1 MAPNVNNKILSTKHT
16 NELLVPPL
24 FQDPSIIMGVQP
36 MGSKR
41 KLVEECVEEPVGK
54 MGRLD
59 DWCSEEEYFPSGKGF
74 QESMYTPMSPTQ
86 DYCINSQWRNSPS
99 RSPQQTIRCEENG
112 KSYLDLG
119 SWNSNSAGNRCCEGR
134 TNWCSRGPSCYRQRR
149 LAVLNISMCKLGRY
163 RQFSDPSL
171 HRSVLICNTLRLI
184 EREMEQEG
192 CLLNSMPLSTPPPSI
207 PPPPCAE
214 PPPPCEPPR
223 VPTPYPSPSS
233 SESESDSG
241 LGEDS
246 RSINWGSVLS
256 LSSNSD
262 LDPLNNNDSLD
273 DLDLDLSVPWKLADD
288 IFKSRTDLSASSS
301 SSHTHHMSSGPP
313 AELDNIMHVLVG
325 S

>member
-1 MAPNVNNKILSTKHT
+1 
-16 NELLVPPL
+16 
-24 FQDPSIIMGVQP
+24 
-36 MGSKR
+36 
-41 KLVEECVEEPVGK
+41 
-54 MGRLD
+54 
-59 DWCSEEEYFPSGKGF
+59 
-74 QESMYTPMSPTQ
+74 MS
-86 DYCINSQWRNSPS
+86 SQWRNSPS

-119 SWNSNSAGNRCCEGR
+119 SWNSNSANNRCCEGR

-192 CLLNSMPLSTPPPSI
+192 CLLNSMPLSAPPSVPPPI
-207 PPPPCAE
+207 VEPPPPCE
-214 PPPPCEPPR
+214 SLPCEPPR
-223 VPTPYPSPSS
+223 VPTPYPSSSSS

-241 LGEDS
+241 LGDDS

-273 DLDLDLSVPWKLADD
+273 DLDLDLSVPWKL
-288 IFKSRTDLSASSS
+288 TPTPCSSS
-301 SSHTHHMSSGPP
+301 SSSNHLSHSSHLSQGPP
-313 AELDNIMHVLVG
+313 AEFDNIMHVLVG

>member
-1 MAPNVNNKILSTKHT
+1 
-16 NELLVPPL
+16 
-24 FQDPSIIMGVQP
+24 

-41 KLVEECVEEPVGK
+41 KLVEECVEEPLGK

-59 DWCSEEEYFPSGKGF
+59 EWCNEEEYFPAGKGF
-74 QESMYTPMSPTQ
+74 QESIYTPMSPTQ
-86 DYCINSQWRNSPS
+86 DYCMTSQWRSSPS
-99 RSPQQTIRCEENG
+99 RSPGGAQQTIRCEENG

-119 SWNSNSAGNRCCEGR
+119 SWSSNSIGANRCCEGR

-192 CLLNSMPLSTPPPSI
+192 CLLNSMPPSTPSLPPPI
-207 PPPPCAE
+207 VEPPPPCE
-214 PPPPCEPPR
+214 SLPCEPPR
-223 VPTPYPSPSS
+223 VPTPYPSSC
-233 SESESDSG
+233 ESESDSG
-241 LGEDS
+241 LGDDS

-262 LDPLNNNDSLD
+262 LDPLNNNDSD
-273 DLDLDLSVPWKLADD
+273 ELDLDLSVPWKVAPTPV
-288 IFKSRTDLSASSS
+288 SVTNPCSNM
-301 SSHTHHMSSGPP
+301 SHSISSGPP
-313 AELDNIMHVLVG
+313 AEFDNIMHVLVG

>member
-1 MAPNVNNKILSTKHT
+1 MWSDC
-16 NELLVPPL
+16 
-24 FQDPSIIMGVQP
+24 QDPSNIMGVQP

-41 KLVEECVEEPVGK
+41 KLVEECVEEPAGK
-54 MGRLD
+54 IGRLD

-74 QESMYTPMSPTQ
+74 QESIYTPLSPSQ
-86 DYCINSQWRNSPS
+86 DYCMSSQWRSSPS

-119 SWNSNSAGNRCCEGR
+119 SWNSNSANNRCCEGR

-192 CLLNSMPLSTPPPSI
+192 CLLNSMPLSAPPSVPPPI
-207 PPPPCAE
+207 VEPPPPCE
-214 PPPPCEPPR
+214 SLPCEPPR
-223 VPTPYPSPSS
+223 VPTPYPSSS
-233 SESESDSG
+233 SESDSG
-241 LGEDS
+241 LGDDS

-273 DLDLDLSVPWKLADD
+273 DLDLDLSVPWKL
-288 IFKSRTDLSASSS
+288 TPTPTPCSSS
-301 SSHTHHMSSGPP
+301 SSNSHLSHHSMSQGPP
-313 AELDNIMHVLVG
+313 AEFDNIMHVLVG